1 MLKSLNKAWPIPLI
15 ALLLAIAAAG
25 QASAA
30 DIVVKKIDCERW
42 PAIEVEAALPEA
54 DEKAGRYSLRLLP
67 DGEPVPAAA
76 LSASGSS
83 LPPLNIV
90 AAVDISKSLP
100 PANLEAA
107 KKALAAYADNLETDS
122 RIAVLAFND
131 NVQIV
136 APFALDRAL
145 MESALRDLKQG
156 GAKTELY
163 RAMLYGLGM
172 LKDQEGRKM
181 LLVISDGHDEGT
193 EVTIAQVIEEARRAG
208 VSISCIGLAA
218 KGDRARQ
225 HLQVLEGFA
234 RDTGGLYRFGETPAE
249 LAGLPYEILLAQKKA
264 DESKRENI
272 YQIEFKLPESTV
284 VSQKQVKAVLTR
296 TLDDKSQSLNISL
309 NPPEAAVV
317 PAAPEEKAAEN
328 MVEELRR
335 SPWLWGGLAGLLLL
349 LAALFL
355 FLRGRG
361 ETGER
366 RKGTVLISPAGK
378 TVAMDDSPRPRA
390 TEAVPGPS
398 LVLEF
403 ADLGLSFPLSGGK
416 FSLGANPGSDIL
428 VDEPTVSGRHAELE
442 VSGEDCRVTDLD
454 STNGTLVNGAKIGR
468 ATPLKPGDSL
478 AFGNARALLR
488 LVRPAG
494 R

>member
-1 MLKSLNKAWPIPLI
+1 MLKIVKKALRLPPAVFLL
-15 ALLLAIAAAG
+15 ALLAAG
-25 QASAA
+25 SASAA
-30 DIVVKKIDCERW
+30 DVVVKKVDCERW
-42 PAIEVEAALPEA
+42 PTIGVEAVLPEA

-67 DGEPVPAAA
+67 DGEPAPAAA
-76 LSASGSS
+76 LSAVGSS

-100 PANLEAA
+100 QANLEAA
-107 KKALAAYADNLETDS
+107 KKALAAYADNLGPDS

-131 NVQIV
+131 NVQIA

-193 EVTIAQVIEEARRAG
+193 QVGIAQVIEEARRAG
-208 VSISCIGLAA
+208 VTISCIGLAP
-218 KGDRARQ
+218 KGARARR

-264 DESKRENI
+264 DEAKRENI
-272 YQIEFKLPESTV
+272 YQIEFRLPESTV
-284 VSQKQVKAVLTR
+284 VKQKQVKAVLTR

-309 NPPEAAVV
+309 NPPDAVV
-317 PAAPEEKAAEN
+317 EPGEPEEKAG
-328 MVEELRR
+328 ELRR
-335 SPWLWGGLAGLLLL
+335 SPRLWGGLTGLLL
-349 LAALFL
+349 LAALL
-355 FLRGRG
+355 VFLRRRGGPGGGR
-361 ETGER
+361 
-366 RKGTVLISPAGK
+366 KDSVLISPAGK
-378 TVAMDDSPRPRA
+378 TVGMDDSPRSRA
-390 TEAVPGPS
+390 TEAVAGPS
-398 LVLEF
+398 LILEF
-403 ADLGLSFPLSGGK
+403 ADLGLSFPLPGGK
-416 FSLGANPGSDIL
+416 FSLGAKPGSDIL

-454 STNGTLVNGAKIGR
+454 STNGTLVNGTKIGR

>member
-1 MLKSLNKAWPIPLI
+1 MLRRLNKAWSLLLM
-15 ALLLAIAAAG
+15 ALLLVMAAAG
-25 QASAA
+25 SALAA
-30 DIVVKKIDCERW
+30 DIVVKKVDCERW

-76 LSASGSS
+76 LSASGSW
-83 LPPLNIV
+83 LPPLHIV

-100 PANLEAA
+100 QANLEAA
-107 KKALAAYADNLETDS
+107 KKALAAYADNLDPDS

-145 MESALRDLKQG
+145 MESALRDLKPG

-181 LLVISDGHDEGT
+181 LLVVSDGHDEGA

-218 KGDRARQ
+218 RGERARQ

-264 DESKRENI
+264 DEAKRENI
-272 YQIEFKLPESTV
+272 YQIEFKLPEATV

-309 NPPEAAVV
+309 NPPDAAVV
-317 PAAPEEKAAEN
+317 PEDKEKGGEN
-328 MVEELRR
+328 LVEDLWR
-335 SPWLWGGLAGLLLL
+335 SPWLWGCLAGLLLL
-349 LAALFL
+349 VALLL

-361 ETGER
+361 APGGP

-378 TVAMDDSPRPRA
+378 TVSMDDSPRPRA
-390 TEAVPGPS
+390 TEAVAGPS

-403 ADLGLSFPLSGGK
+403 AGLGLSFPLSSGK
-416 FSLGANPGSDIL
+416 FSLGATPGSDIL

-442 VSGEDCRVTDLD
+442 VSGEECRVTDLE
-454 STNGTLVNGAKIGR
+454 STNGTLVNGLKIGR